1 MSIEKTNV
9 KMNEQLAESKRKDE
23 ENGKIKCKLKN
34 DLICLESVL
43 NQYPSVSF
51 GKLGNTILQCSFAD
65 ERAEPDPEKQYPGD
79 MG

>member
-1 MSIEKTNV
+1 MTLARDFMARRLYDNDKFFYLQYMV
-9 KMNEQLAESKRKDE
+9 K
-23 ENGKIKCKLKN
+23 KCKLKN

-65 ERAEPDPEKQYPGD
+65 ERAGSDPEKQYPGD